1 MDSIKSS
8 LVNVNHNA
16 IQLALSQKNEFLGEF
31 TGELV
36 SFDEAEE
43 RERADNKLGYS
54 YLFNLNDKFVVD
66 SHRQGNKFRFLN
78 HSSNPNCYAKAITLP
93 DRREYDVG
101 AGINVQE
108 CFTDI
113 PYEIIGGSQLMIV
126 KGDQRI
132 GFFAG
137 KAIREG
143 EELFFE
149 YKPGE
154 SDRSPSKSSNSGSSE
169 NTSFITT

>member
-78 HSSNPNCYAKAITLP
+78 HSSNPNCYAK
-93 DRREYDVG
+93 
-101 AGINVQE
+101 
-108 CFTDI
+108 
-113 PYEIIGGSQLMIV
+113 LMIV